1 MIHVELSPGDPK
13 VFGYRVAGRRLV
25 SDRPLAWLA
34 PFAFGPLES
43 APVLEVSQ
51 AGASGAGEVLFDGR
65 AFLARRERQLICR
78 HHQGNY
84 LFEVEDLG
92 NFALEPL
99 EPLEH
104 KGPALRVV
112 AATSSAPEE
121 LLAEVLLGPL
131 LALALATDDVF
142 LLHGSAVELA
152 GQTWVFLGES
162 GTGKS
167 TLAANL
173 GGNLL
178 ADDQVAIDA
187 ISFEMLPEFPQ
198 PKLAP
203 ERLEYLPSAGRRRV
217 DSVVLLEKVGPE
229 NEPDLSLLSPM
240 IAAAGILRHT
250 TAARCFNPRLLRKHL
265 DFAAALVA
273 QIPCQRLVYPHR
285 GDVFPRIAALLAT

>member
-1 MIHVELSPGDPK
+1 MIQIELSPGDPK
-13 VFGYRVAGRRLV
+13 VFGYSIAGRRLV
-25 SDRPLAWLA
+25 SDRPLVWLA
-34 PFAFGPLES
+34 PFALGSPES
-43 APVLEVSQ
+43 APALEACQ
-51 AGASGAGEVLFDGR
+51 AGTVGAGEVLFDGR
-65 AFLARRERQLICR
+65 AFLARRDRQLICR

-92 NFALEPL
+92 QFALDP
-99 EPLEH
+99 P
-104 KGPALRVV
+104 GPTLRVV
-112 AATSSAPEE
+112 AATSGVPEE
-121 LLAEVLLGPL
+121 LLVEVLLGPL

-142 LLHGSAVELA
+142 LLHGSAVEVA
-152 GQTWVFLGES
+152 GQTTLFLGES

-203 ERLEYLPSAGRRRV
+203 ERLESLRGAGPRRV
-217 DSVVLLEKVGPE
+217 GSVVLLEKAGPE
-229 NEPDLSLLSPM
+229 NEPDLSSLSPM

-250 TAARCFNPRLLRKHL
+250 TAARCFDSRLLRKHL

-273 QIPCQRLVYPHR
+273 QIPAFRLIYPHCLD
-285 GDVFPRIAALLAT
+285 GFPKVKALLSA

>member
-1 MIHVELSPGDPK
+1 MIQIELSPGDPK
-13 VFGYRVAGRRLV
+13 VFGYSIAGRRLV
-25 SDRPLAWLA
+25 SDRPLVWLA
-34 PFAFGPLES
+34 PFALGSPES
-43 APVLEVSQ
+43 APALEASQ
-51 AGASGAGEVLFDGR
+51 AGVSGAGEVLFDGR
-65 AFLARRERQLICR
+65 AFLAGRERQLICR
-78 HHQGNY
+78 HQQGNY

-92 NFALEPL
+92 QFL
-99 EPLEH
+99 LEH

-112 AATSSAPEE
+112 AATSGVTEE

-131 LALALATDDVF
+131 LALALATDDVL
-142 LLHGSAVELA
+142 LLHASACEVA
-152 GQTWVFLGES
+152 GQIVLFLGES

-187 ISFEMLPEFPQ
+187 ISIEMLPEFPQ

-203 ERLEYLPSAGRRRV
+203 ERLESLRGAGRRRV
-217 DSVVLLEKVGPE
+217 GSVVLLEKAGPE
-229 NEPDLSLLSPM
+229 NEPDLSPLSPM

-250 TAARCFNPRLLRKHL
+250 TAARCFDSRLLRKHL

-285 GDVFPRIAALLAT
+285 DDVFPRIAALLAT